1 MNAVI
6 TATPT
11 WFQSSVSWKTD
22 AMRRRRI
29 KSDANVS
36 FFAFQDIITSVSGI
50 LILIVLMMVLMLRTP
65 SGEVAPV
72 VSSET
77 RSLEELTKL
86 IETAIGKI
94 RELAADDLET
104 GGETVAGVEAA
115 IARLEKELDDEGD
128 PLRRALLREVEAAAG
143 ELARIRE
150 QLAASEAAWEAA
162 RSKLAKV
169 EAAIAE
175 RAEFLQDNQDA
186 SQVWLR
192 FNPTEKV
199 PVILELSGAGAVH
212 RDIRKADFRES
223 IAAAALPGRIREL
236 AGRHDRGSAYFVF
249 FIRPS
254 GVGQVAELREIL
266 SEEGFSLGYRPLAE
280 GAVVKIFTE
289 ETLEFGQP

>member
-1 MNAVI
+1 
-6 TATPT
+6 
-11 WFQSSVSWKTD
+11 
-22 AMRRRRI
+22 MRRSRI

-65 SGEVAPV
+65 AAVEVPV
-72 VSSET
+72 EPSET
-77 RSLEELTKL
+77 RSLEELAKL
-86 IETAIGKI
+86 IEAAIDKI
-94 RELAADDLET
+94 KELAASDLET
-104 GGETVAGVEAA
+104 GDETIPELEAG
-115 IARLEKELDDEGD
+115 IARLEKELDQEGD
-128 PLRRALLREVEAAAG
+128 PLRRALLRDVEAAAS
-143 ELARIRE
+143 ELAGIRE
-150 QLAASEAAWEAA
+150 KLAATEAA
-162 RSKLAKV
+162 REEARAELAKV
-169 EAAIAE
+169 KAAVDA

-192 FNPTEKV
+192 FNPTEKF
-199 PVILELSGAGAVH
+199 PIILELSGTGAVL
-212 RDIRKADFRES
+212 RDIRKADFREN
-223 IAAAALPGRIREL
+223 IAAAALPGRVREL

-254 GVGQVAELREIL
+254 GIEHVSNLREVL

>member
-1 MNAVI
+1 
-6 TATPT
+6 
-11 WFQSSVSWKTD
+11 
-22 AMRRRRI
+22 MRRRRI

-65 SGEVAPV
+65 SGGVAPV
-72 VSSET
+72 EPSET
-77 RSLEELTKL
+77 RSPEELAKL

-104 GGETVAGVEAA
+104 GGETVAGLEAA
-115 IARLEKELDDEGD
+115 IARLEKELDEEGD
-128 PLRRALLREVEAAAG
+128 PLRRALLREVEAAAA

-150 QLAASEAAWEAA
+150 QLAASEAARETA
-162 RSKLAKV
+162 RAELAKV

-175 RAEFLQDNQDA
+175 RAEFLRDNQDA

-192 FNPTEKV
+192 FNPTEKI
-199 PVILELSGAGAVH
+199 PVILELSGAGAVL
-212 RDIRKADFRES
+212 RDIRKADFREN
-223 IAAAALPGRIREL
+223 IAAAALSGRIREL
-236 AGRHDRGSAYFVF
+236 AGRHDRGGAYFVF

-254 GVGQVAELREIL
+254 GVGQVAELREVL

>member
-1 MNAVI
+1 
-6 TATPT
+6 
-11 WFQSSVSWKTD
+11 
-22 AMRRRRI
+22 MRRRRI

-65 SGEVAPV
+65 SGGVAPV
-72 VSSET
+72 EPSET
-77 RSLEELTKL
+77 RSPEELAKL

-104 GGETVAGVEAA
+104 GGETVAGLEAA
-115 IARLEKELDDEGD
+115 IARLEKELDEEGD
-128 PLRRALLREVEAAAG
+128 PLRRALLREVEAAAA

-150 QLAASEAAWEAA
+150 QLAASEAARETA
-162 RSKLAKV
+162 RAEL
-169 EAAIAE
+169 AIAE
-175 RAEFLQDNQDA
+175 RAEFLRDNQDA

-192 FNPTEKV
+192 FNPTEKI
-199 PVILELSGAGAVH
+199 PVILELSGAGAVL
-212 RDIRKADFRES
+212 RDIRKADFREN
-223 IAAAALPGRIREL
+223 IAAAALSGRIREL

-254 GVGQVAELREIL
+254 GVGQVAELREVL